1 MRKRTTEPTGKEST
15 NQAQQVFKRWN
26 ALSNDPGDDPA
37 GQSNAH
43 PRSNRDQVAL
53 AHALRR
59 VAEDTDI
66 EVFETDVAVD
76 HSGTDN
82 LEMSVVLTKQSC
94 ATKHTVGM
102 AIP

>member
-1 MRKRTTEPTGKEST
+1 MPWMRYCHGTYDQT
-15 NQAQQVFKRWN
+15 QQVAECRDT
-26 ALSNDPGDDPA
+26 LSDDPCDDPA

-43 PRSNRDQVAL
+43 PRSNRDEVAL

-66 EVFETDVAVD
+66 EVLETDMAVD

-82 LEMSVVLTKQSC
+82 LEMSVVRTKQRG
-94 ATKHTVGM
+94 ARQTKHTVGM